1 MAASAT
7 TLACGL
13 LCVVSIACGADLAD
27 PGPFATGERQVTVM
41 RPDTTTFTAQLFYPA
56 TVEGDDTPLDSSG
69 GPYPAI
75 TFGHGFVQQVL
86 QYEPTLRHLASHGYV
101 VMATNSQLT
110 LAPDHAEY
118 AKELS
123 YTLDFL
129 TGENTD
135 GGSELFGQI
144 DIARY
149 GASGHSMG
157 SGASILAAASDP
169 QIRAV
174 ANLAASETDPSA
186 IAAMADVDVPI
197 SLITGTAD
205 TIVPTVTNGQLMF
218 DAGTAPK
225 QLPQILG
232 GSHCGFQDLS
242 VPLFCD
248 TATIPLADQLALTRR
263 ELTAFF
269 DLYLKEDQSVWR
281 DVWGPE
287 RLTAAGLTTNI
298 DPGVT
303 LAPDAAAVLTTL
315 DSTAI
320 FEIEITNT
328 GPEANSFTLLVEDDD
343 WDVDLSVMQTSLL
356 APGESQFVLVEVTP
370 SGGGGILTDEFLLS
384 ARSDADGLTRG
395 FTALSVAVP
404 EPSTAVLLAVGTIIA
419 MLGLRRQRR
428 SPG

>member
-1 MAASAT
+1 MTFSKAAGVMGLF
-7 TLACGL
+7 LA
-13 LCVVSIACGADLAD
+13 VSSSPGADLAD
-27 PGPFATGERQVTVM
+27 SGSFATGERQVTVT
-41 RPDTTTFTAQLFYPA
+41 RPDATTFTAQLFYPA
-56 TVEGDDTPLDSSG
+56 TTEGDDTPLETTG

-86 QYEPTLRHLASHGYV
+86 QYEPTLRHLASHGYL

-110 LAPDHAEY
+110 LTPDHAEY

-129 TGENTD
+129 TDENAAA
-135 GGSELFGQI
+135 GSELFGQV
-144 DIARY
+144 DVARY

-174 ANLAASETDPSA
+174 ANLAAAETDPSA
-186 IAAMADVDVPI
+186 IAAMASVDVPI

-205 TIVPTVTNGQLMF
+205 TIVPTATNGQLMF
-218 DAGTAPK
+218 DAGSAPK
-225 QLPQILG
+225 QLPQVIG

-242 VPLFCD
+242 APLFCD
-248 TATIPLADQLALTRR
+248 TATIPLADQLAITRR

-287 RLTAAGLTTNI
+287 RLAAAGVTTEI

-303 LAPDAAAVLTTL
+303 LTPDAATLLTSL
-315 DSTAI
+315 DTTAT
-320 FEIEITNT
+320 FEVEITNT
-328 GPEANSFTLLVEDDD
+328 GPEANSFTLLVEDDLFN
-343 WDVDLSVMQTSLL
+343 VDLSITQTNLL
-356 APGESQFVLVEVTP
+356 QPGESQFVLVDVSP
-370 SGGGGILTDEFLLS
+370 AVGAGILSDDFLLS

-395 FTALSVAVP
+395 FTSLSVAVP
-404 EPSTAVLLAVGTIIA
+404 EPSTAALLAIGAVIA
-419 MLGLRRQRR
+419 IAGLRRR
-428 SPG
+428 SHH